1 MKAIYRPSGRA
12 LEYAPLA
19 ANLYRGCNHG
29 CLYCYAPRALKTG
42 REEFHANP
50 QPREGI
56 LDALRKDVERLIKPC
71 SVCGGRTSML
81 RSDAKKISDGPLEG
95 EGPCVH
101 CPHCDGSGKEPVG
114 PVLLCFSCDPYQK
127 IEREHRLTRQAI
139 EILGEAGIAI
149 RILTKAPSLAI
160 ERDLDL
166 LTKYDVEFGISA
178 AFGLDLD
185 DGVRGFWESG
195 AEAIAGRF
203 ADLAYAHKNG
213 VKTWVSMEP
222 VIHPGGCCH
231 LIESYSGS
239 VDFWR
244 VGKLNHEMEALRAAV
259 SKHESQ
265 RGIAV
270 RECTHRA
277 MLDEIASVARLL
289 TLADQVWPRFLHD
302 VLTQLRRADARYY
315 IKNDLWA
322 HATDEIKAEFPKERS

>member
-42 REEFHANP
+42 RDEFHASP
-50 QPREGI
+50 KPREGI
-56 LDALRKDVERLIKPC
+56 ICALRSDVEKLAGKPC
-71 SVCGGRTSML
+71 SACKGDGCGDAEDMGIPCGR
-81 RSDAKKISDGPLEG
+81 
-95 EGPCVH
+95 
-101 CPHCDGSGKEPVG
+101 CDGTGKELVG

-185 DGVRGFWESG
+185 DGVRRFWEPG
-195 AEAIAGRF
+195 AESIAGRF

-222 VIHPGGCCH
+222 VIHPAGCCH
-231 LIESYSGS
+231 LIESYAGS

-259 SKHESQ
+259 AKHESH

-270 RECTHRA
+270 RECTHRL

-289 TLADQVWPRFLHD
+289 TLPDQVWPRFLHD
-302 VLTQLRRADARYY
+302 ALTQLRRADARYY

-322 HATDEIKAEFPKERS
+322 HASDAIKAEFPKERS

>member
-42 REEFHANP
+42 REEFHASP
-50 QPREGI
+50 KPREGI
-56 LDALRKDVERLIKPC
+56 ICALRSDVEKLAGKPC
-71 SVCGGRTSML
+71 SACKGDGCGDAEDMGIPCGRC
-81 RSDAKKISDGPLEG
+81 EG
-95 EGPCVH
+95 T
-101 CPHCDGSGKEPVG
+101 GKEPVG

-149 RILTKAPSLAI
+149 RILTKAPTMAW
-160 ERDLDL
+160 ERDREVL
-166 LTKYDVEFGISA
+166 LKYDVEFGISA
-178 AFGLDLD
+178 AFGRDVFD
-185 DGVRGFWESG
+185 SGCRFWEPD
-195 AEAIAGRF
+195 AEPIASRF
-203 ADLAYAHKNG
+203 DALQDIHGYG
-213 VKTWVSMEP
+213 VTTWVSMEP
-222 VIHPGGCCH
+222 VLHPDGCCR
-231 LIESYSGS
+231 LIEAYAGD

-259 SKHESQ
+259 AKYEGF
-265 RGIAV
+265 RGIALGDSA
-270 RECTHRA
+270 HRA

-289 TLADQVWPRFLHD
+289 VLPDQVWPRFLHD
-302 VLTQLRRADARYY
+302 ALTQLRRADARYY